1 MRTPILKNP
10 GGCIRTD
17 SAAPVFR
24 LLLIVSAGGIE
35 KVTLFRKK
43 FRRSSDFSFCS
54 QTYPKKAIQYEYKT
68 QDFEKLYR
76 EYFARVYSFLL
87 KLSRNESV
95 SEELTQETFFQAY
108 LSIHRFKGES
118 DVFTW
123 LASIAK
129 HVYFKYMK
137 KQKMSVE
144 DSYVGLMTCAY
155 LENSDP
161 ESELDRREL
170 VRAVRRVVAGMPE
183 KHRNVVL
190 LRAYAGMSY
199 AEIARSLKI
208 SENSAKVI
216 YFRARKKSTEEL
228 ENEYAM

>member
-54 QTYPKKAIQYEYKT
+54 
-68 QDFEKLYR
+68 
-76 EYFARVYSFLL
+76 RVYSFLL

-216 YFRARKKSTEEL
+216 YFRARKKITEEL

>member
-1 MRTPILKNP
+1 M
-10 GGCIRTD
+10 
-17 SAAPVFR
+17 
-24 LLLIVSAGGIE
+24 
-35 KVTLFRKK
+35 
-43 FRRSSDFSFCS
+43 
-54 QTYPKKAIQYEYKT
+54 
-68 QDFEKLYR
+68 
-76 EYFARVYSFLL
+76 

-161 ESELDRREL
+161 ESELDRRE
-170 VRAVRRVVAGMPE
+170 
-183 KHRNVVL
+183 VL
-190 LRAYAGMSY
+190 RRAYAGMSY

-216 YFRARKKSTEEL
+216 YFRARKKITEEL

>member
-1 MRTPILKNP
+1 M
-10 GGCIRTD
+10 
-17 SAAPVFR
+17 
-24 LLLIVSAGGIE
+24 
-35 KVTLFRKK
+35 
-43 FRRSSDFSFCS
+43 
-54 QTYPKKAIQYEYKT
+54 
-68 QDFEKLYR
+68 
-76 EYFARVYSFLL
+76 

-190 LRAYAGMSY
+190 LRAYAGMSD

-208 SENSAKVI
+208 SENSRRFWADAVHRIVPSPTASRVI
-216 YFRARKKSTEEL
+216 SPGAASSNRSGRVIRAV
-228 ENEYAM
+228 

>member
-1 MRTPILKNP
+1 MIDRKEGRNTKRRILKNCTVNTSP
-10 GGCIRTD
+10 ASI
-17 SAAPVFR
+17 
-24 LLLIVSAGGIE
+24 L
-35 KVTLFRKK
+35 
-43 FRRSSDFSFCS
+43 SF
-54 QTYPKKAIQYEYKT
+54 
-68 QDFEKLYR
+68 
-76 EYFARVYSFLL
+76 L

-161 ESELDRREL
+161 ESEL
-170 VRAVRRVVAGMPE
+170 
-183 KHRNVVL
+183 
-190 LRAYAGMSY
+190 
-199 AEIARSLKI
+199 
-208 SENSAKVI
+208 
-216 YFRARKKSTEEL
+216 
-228 ENEYAM
+228 

>member
-1 MRTPILKNP
+1 M
-10 GGCIRTD
+10 
-17 SAAPVFR
+17 
-24 LLLIVSAGGIE
+24 
-35 KVTLFRKK
+35 
-43 FRRSSDFSFCS
+43 
-54 QTYPKKAIQYEYKT
+54 
-68 QDFEKLYR
+68 
-76 EYFARVYSFLL
+76 

-161 ESELDRREL
+161 ESELDRRER

-216 YFRARKKSTEEL
+216 YFRARKKITEEL

>member
-1 MRTPILKNP
+1 M
-10 GGCIRTD
+10 
-17 SAAPVFR
+17 
-24 LLLIVSAGGIE
+24 
-35 KVTLFRKK
+35 
-43 FRRSSDFSFCS
+43 
-54 QTYPKKAIQYEYKT
+54 
-68 QDFEKLYR
+68 
-76 EYFARVYSFLL
+76 

-155 LENSDP
+155 LENSDL

-183 KHRNVVL
+183 KHRNVVRRGAAARIRGNEL
-190 LRAYAGMSY
+190 CGDRAF
-199 AEIARSLKI
+199 AEDQ
-208 SENSAKVI
+208 
-216 YFRARKKSTEEL
+216 RKFGEGDIFQSKKEDYGGT
-228 ENEYAM
+228 

>member
-1 MRTPILKNP
+1 M
-10 GGCIRTD
+10 
-17 SAAPVFR
+17 
-24 LLLIVSAGGIE
+24 
-35 KVTLFRKK
+35 
-43 FRRSSDFSFCS
+43 
-54 QTYPKKAIQYEYKT
+54 
-68 QDFEKLYR
+68 
-76 EYFARVYSFLL
+76 

-161 ESELDRREL
+161 ESELDRPEL
-170 VRAVRRVVAGMPE
+170 VRAVR
-183 KHRNVVL
+183 RNVVL

-216 YFRARKKSTEEL
+216 YFRARKKITEEL

>member
-1 MRTPILKNP
+1 M
-10 GGCIRTD
+10 
-17 SAAPVFR
+17 
-24 LLLIVSAGGIE
+24 
-35 KVTLFRKK
+35 
-43 FRRSSDFSFCS
+43 
-54 QTYPKKAIQYEYKT
+54 
-68 QDFEKLYR
+68 
-76 EYFARVYSFLL
+76 

-170 VRAVRRVVAGMPE
+170 VRAVRPCR
-183 KHRNVVL
+183 R
-190 LRAYAGMSY
+190 RYAGKAPERGAAARIRGNELCRDRAF
-199 AEIARSLKI
+199 AEDQ
-208 SENSAKVI
+208 
-216 YFRARKKSTEEL
+216 RKFGEGDIFQSKKEDYGGT
-228 ENEYAM
+228 

>member
-1 MRTPILKNP
+1 M
-10 GGCIRTD
+10 
-17 SAAPVFR
+17 
-24 LLLIVSAGGIE
+24 
-35 KVTLFRKK
+35 
-43 FRRSSDFSFCS
+43 
-54 QTYPKKAIQYEYKT
+54 
-68 QDFEKLYR
+68 
-76 EYFARVYSFLL
+76 

-161 ESELDRREL
+161 ESEL

-216 YFRARKKSTEEL
+216 YFRARKKITEEL

>member
-1 MRTPILKNP
+1 M
-10 GGCIRTD
+10 
-17 SAAPVFR
+17 
-24 LLLIVSAGGIE
+24 
-35 KVTLFRKK
+35 
-43 FRRSSDFSFCS
+43 
-54 QTYPKKAIQYEYKT
+54 
-68 QDFEKLYR
+68 
-76 EYFARVYSFLL
+76 
-87 KLSRNESV
+87 
-95 SEELTQETFFQAY
+95 
-108 LSIHRFKGES
+108 
-118 DVFTW
+118 FTW

-216 YFRARKKSTEEL
+216 YFRARKKITEEL